1 MFEYEEAKR
10 LEGEAFRIAVSD
22 GPALDVV
29 LVMVKA
35 LERGNRPAQFRDPYK
50 LHFKGTKGIRGPQTT
65 YRLTHATQGSWEVF
79 LVPVAHDAETDEYTY
94 EAVFN

>member
-10 LEGEAFRIAVSD
+10 LEGEAFRIAVGD

-50 LHFKGTKGIRGPQTT
+50 LHFKGTKGIRGPQET

-79 LVPVAHDAETDEYTY
+79 LVPIAYDAETDEYTY
-94 EAVFN
+94 EAIFN

>member
-10 LEGEAFRIAVSD
+10 LEGEAFRIAVGD

-29 LVMVKA
+29 LIMVKA

-50 LHFKGTKGIRGPQTT
+50 LHFKGTKGIRGPQET
-65 YRLTHATQGSWEVF
+65 YRLTHPALGTREVF

-94 EAVFN
+94 EAIFN